1 MRPWLPFLLVLSLWA
16 QSSVLWAQP
25 RGESDADE
33 AEVPRREP
41 DSGTDEDGGGTPE
54 EAGGQEEAYDYYSG
68 ETEWDAELAD
78 QELLWDAELHLP
90 ARTVKQSIQ
99 EDKRKGGMVKA
110 GQAESSAED
119 MQATSLAEPSTV
131 SLADQEIEAPEGVR
145 LPAQLGPV
153 RIYVGDREDWIRIGL
168 VTQLQ
173 YEHEQ
178 FLEGAGQEEA
188 KTNTLEFR
196 RLRTVLAS
204 SFLEGRIRSQLQ
216 LNLSPQALE
225 LIDLWLSF
233 TRFRFASVR
242 LGQFKIPFTRYRAQ
256 SFAALSFADWS
267 PVTKMFGAER
277 QFGLEASASGGLPNL
292 EYALGIF
299 TGQNARASHAVGLE
313 EYYGETPQNPS
324 ELGDGTVFSSVD
336 PALVGRVAK
345 NFGKIDTDT
354 NSDVV
359 GGPLRHSLGL
369 SLAWTARP
377 EQTVDLPV
385 RLALEWLGKL
395 HHFDVNAVAYLGWF
409 ERWTNGEL
417 GFGSFGLLAEAGYR
431 ITSIFEVA
439 TRYSLVYYSNALQD
453 DAAAYAQFQID
464 EAEDPMQA
472 AVQYAGVGE
481 LIASQELSLAASAHI
496 IGNSL
501 KTILELDWIP
511 LKVDQGR
518 QDTLAITLL
527 LQLQF

>member
-1 MRPWLPFLLVLSLWA
+1 MPS
-16 QSSVLWAQP
+16 
-25 RGESDADE
+25 GEHDGE
-33 AEVPRREP
+33 
-41 DSGTDEDGGGTPE
+41 TDEDGASARE
-54 EAGGQEEAYDYYSG
+54 EAAGQDEAYDYYSG
-68 ETEWDAELAD
+68 EMEWDAELAD
-78 QELLWDAELHLP
+78 QELLWDAELRLP
-90 ARTVKQSIQ
+90 ASTVKQSIQ
-99 EDKRKGGMVKA
+99 EDKRKGGVLKA
-110 GQAESSAED
+110 GQAETTAED
-119 MQATSLAEPSTV
+119 MKATSLAEPSTV
-131 SLADQEIEAPEGVR
+131 SLADREMETPEGVK

-153 RIYVGDREDWIRIGL
+153 RIYLGDSEDWIRIGL
-168 VTQLQ
+168 VAQLQ

-178 FLEGAGQEEA
+178 FLGGAGLQKGA
-188 KTNTLEFR
+188 TDTLEFR

-233 TRFRFASVR
+233 TRYRFASVR
-242 LGQFKIPFTRYRAQ
+242 VGQFKIPFTRYRAQ
-256 SFAALSFADWS
+256 SFAALSFTDWS

-277 QFGLEASASGGLPNL
+277 QLGLEASASGGLANL
-292 EYALGIF
+292 EYALGVF

-313 EYYGETPQNPS
+313 KYYGETPQNPS
-324 ELGDGTVFSSVD
+324 ELGDGTVFTSFD

-345 NFGKIDTDT
+345 SFGKIDTVT
-354 NSDVV
+354 NSDIA

-385 RLALEWLGKL
+385 RLALEWLAKL

-409 ERWTNGEL
+409 ERWANGKL

-464 EAEDPMQA
+464 DAEDPVQA

-481 LIASQELSLAASAHI
+481 LIAGQELSLAASAHI